1 MRTYGPSWRTLP
13 RAIYIPNRDRQSPTQ
28 YSPDTTDTYLSHRGH
43 WPLER
48 TWRPVRVGAARTG
61 GAEVCLDPPGDCPP
75 LLLDHVDS
83 PGRLT
88 DDTSCIL
95 GIFQLKSLFYNNIS
109 ISKSVSGLVCKRL
122 GPEDLRLSSVRFD
135 EPYSV
140 SKLKDLLY
148 GLQSSVLRHPPTM

>member
-13 RAIYIPNRDRQSPTQ
+13 RAIPNRDRQSPTQ

-95 GIFQLKSLFYNNIS
+95 GIFQLKSLFYNN
-109 ISKSVSGLVCKRL
+109 VTFRFQNLCLAWCASGL
-122 GPEDLRLSSVRFD
+122 GPRTSDSAPF
-135 EPYSV
+135 
-140 SKLKDLLY
+140 
-148 GLQSSVLRHPPTM
+148 VLTNRIAFQN